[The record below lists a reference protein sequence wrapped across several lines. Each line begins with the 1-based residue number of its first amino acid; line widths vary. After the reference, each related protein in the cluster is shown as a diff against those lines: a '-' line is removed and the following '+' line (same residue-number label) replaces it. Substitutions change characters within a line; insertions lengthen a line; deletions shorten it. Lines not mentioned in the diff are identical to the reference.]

1 MVDYYKVL
9 NISSKATNAEIKSA
23 YRRLARKFHP
33 DVNGGKDETSEKFTN
48 IKKAYEVLSNP
59 NERAFYDKQINSN
72 GEIHISDSYLESE
85 NSYIRKMR
93 QAAYEK
99 RYNEIIDKII
109 DEDRKASIALQKTIF
124 PIVGLL
130 ISTCF
135 VMMFRPLIWSNSEP
149 LGKIIVLTLFV
160 IGVVHLISRLY
171 KGFKSY
177 TYQQKEIH
185 DSILDGEELAE
196 EEISK
201 PFPRWAAVGLLIVG
215 VFASGFIGFALGNNF
230 EIMIGAMLPNFF
242 SPSFQPEF
250 LFYPPIV
257 VLVVDLMHLITSKL
271 DF

>member
-9 NISSKATNAEIKSA
+9 NVSSKATNAEIKSA

-33 DVNGGKDETSEKFTN
+33 DLNGGTDQTSEKFNT
-48 IKKAYEVLSNP
+48 IKQAYEVLSNP
-59 NERAFYDKQINSN
+59 RDRAFYDRQINSK
-72 GEIHISDSYLESE
+72 GEIHLSNDAE

-99 RYNEIIDKII
+99 RYNEIVDKMI

-171 KGFKSY
+171 KGFQSY
-177 TYQQKEIH
+177 TYEQKEIH
-185 DSILDGEELAE
+185 ESILEGVELAE
-196 EEISK
+196 DEISK
-201 PFPRWAAVGLLIVG
+201 PFPRWAAFGFLIVG
-215 VFASGFIGFALGNNF
+215 LFVSGFIGYAIGNNF
-230 EIMIGAMLPNFF
+230 EMFIGSMLPNLY
-242 SPSFQPEF
+242 SPSFKPEF

-257 VLVVDLMHLITSKL
+257 VLVVDTMHYISSKF